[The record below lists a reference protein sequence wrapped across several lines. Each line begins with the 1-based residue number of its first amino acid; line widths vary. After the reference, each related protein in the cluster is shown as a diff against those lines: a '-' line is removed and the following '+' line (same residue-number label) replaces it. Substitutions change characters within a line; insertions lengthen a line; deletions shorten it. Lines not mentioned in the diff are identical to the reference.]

1 MKINA
6 LLNENIDS
14 GTVKALPVDKDLIYK
29 ARTRYPGYDA
39 QQALSLY
46 IAHEM
51 TEKDKVDSN
60 QNKLID
66 TQKRENARLRSVVD
80 DLGQELQDFERQSQE
95 TDREVDRL
103 KQLSGRLSQ
112 GDANTQVKA
121 KVSADDL
128 QKLEKDLEEVKAKP
142 GIDSEK
148 VKKLES
154 EIKKISSNPAFGNQ
168 ELEKLQNI
176 VSAFKNTQSVSDD
189 TYKKA
194 FVQLQDTKAE
204 LAKTREELDRKE
216 ERFKNYISKTGQTVR
231 TSSEE
236 IKKYSDIV
244 NSYKSQIGD
253 INKELNKMKSEK
265 DIIYDLRAGIQQDA
279 EDINKMKNDVS
290 KKLDFINT
298 HIQKITN
305 TDSSPTD
312 VADVPWLM
320 GGARKTQ
327 NTQQTQNMPTNVQE
341 SIIYTEGYTPAPSRQ
356 YRNTKYNEWIA
367 KHFLGLFNLFKG
379 RYAKDL
385 REKGYSDKQ
394 IADTLEEYIPLL
406 YNLGNDKTPL
416 TPDEVIPWAENVK
429 DKLWELPAQQEMFN
443 ESLDKTYARM
453 LDKII
458 GLPYI

>member
-103 KQLSGRLSQ
+103 KQISGRLSQ

-154 EIKKISSNPAFGNQ
+154 EIKKVTSNPSFGNQ

-194 FVQLQDTKAE
+194 FVQLQNTNVE

-216 ERFKNYISKTGQTVR
+216 ERFKNYIAKTGQTVR
-231 TSSEE
+231 TSSDE

-244 NSYKSQIGD
+244 NSYKSQIND

-279 EDINKMKNDVS
+279 EDINNMKIDIS
-290 KKLDFINT
+290 QSLDFIN
-298 HIQKITN
+298 QYMEKM
-305 TDSSPTD
+305 SSGQPD
-312 VADVPWLM
+312 KNVADISWLV
-320 GGARKTQ
+320 GNNQKQQ
-327 NTQQTQNMPTNVQE
+327 NANPANVQE
-341 SIIYTEGYTPAPSRQ
+341 SITEDYEVAPARRYSNP
-356 YRNTKYNEWIA
+356 KYNEWIH
-367 KHFLGLFNLFKG
+367 KHFSGLFSLFTRK
-379 RYAKDL
+379 YKKDL
-385 REKGYSDKQ
+385 IEKGYSDRQ
-394 IADTLEEYIPLL
+394 IADTLEEYVPLL
-406 YNLGNDKTPL
+406 YNLGDEKTPL
-416 TPDEVIPWAENVK
+416 TPQQVQLWIDNVK
-429 DKLWELPAQQEMFN
+429 LKLWERPVQHELFS

-453 LDKII
+453 LDTII
-458 GLPYI
+458 DLPYIKKG